1 VKTKLIRWGKAALK
15 IALSAAALAWVFSRI
30 DYRHVGEVLLTV
42 NVWFLLPAILLFT
55 ASKVVSS
62 FRLNEFF
69 RCIEIK
75 LDEWANLRLY
85 WLGMFY
91 NLFLP
96 GGIGGD
102 GYKIYLLH
110 QRTGIKA
117 KSIFWAVLLDR
128 VSGVLALFWLAV
140 LIFLIVPVVFPFK
153 YLVILLLPLS
163 WLAFRLFLKWLF
175 PEYLPSMNKLNLQ
188 AFAVQSLQVLS
199 AAALLASLGVFTQ
212 YPEFLFLFLLSS
224 IVATLPITIGGIGSR
239 EITFL
244 FGAEYLHLNMN
255 ISVGVSLLF
264 YLTSA
269 LVSLFGIYYSL
280 LPSRLRVLDN
290 AEKTTA

>member
-1 VKTKLIRWGKAALK
+1 MKTKLKRWGKAALK
-15 IALSAAALAWVFSRI
+15 IALSAAALAWVFTRI
-30 DYRHVGEVLLTV
+30 DYRHVGEVLLSI
-42 NVWFLLPAILLFT
+42 NIWYLIPAIILF
-55 ASKVVSS
+55 AVSKIVSS
-62 FRLNEFF
+62 YRLNEFF
-69 RCIEIK
+69 RCIDIK
-75 LDEWANLRLY
+75 LSERANLRLY

-102 GYKIYLLH
+102 GYKIYLLNK
-110 QRTGIKA
+110 RTDISA
-117 KSIFWAVLLDR
+117 KTIFWSVLLDR

-140 LIFLIVPVVFPFK
+140 IIFLITPISIPFK
-153 YLVILLLPLS
+153 LWTIVLLPLS
-163 WLAFRLFLKWLF
+163 WLAFRLFLRYLF
-175 PEYLPSMNKLNLQ
+175 PAYLKSMNKLNIQ
-188 AFAVQSLQVLS
+188 AFAVQFLQVLS

-212 YPEFLFLFLLSS
+212 YPEFLFLFLISS

-264 YLTSA
+264 YLISA
-269 LVSLFGIYYSL
+269 LVSLIGIYYSI
-280 LPSRLRVLDN
+280 LP
-290 AEKTTA
+290 EKLKIDE

>member
-1 VKTKLIRWGKAALK
+1 MKTKLKRWGKAALK
-15 IALSAAALAWVFSRI
+15 IALSAAALAWVFTRI
-30 DYRHVGEVLLTV
+30 DYRHVGEVLLSI
-42 NVWFLLPAILLFT
+42 NIWYLIPAIVLF
-55 ASKVVSS
+55 AVSKIVSS
-62 FRLNEFF
+62 YRLNEFF

-75 LDEWANLRLY
+75 LSERANLRLY

-102 GYKIYLLH
+102 GYKIYLLNK
-110 QRTGIKA
+110 RTDISA
-117 KSIFWAVLLDR
+117 KTIFWAVLLDR

-140 LIFLIVPVVFPFK
+140 IIFLITPISIPFK
-153 YLVILLLPLS
+153 LWTIVLLPLS
-163 WLAFRLFLKWLF
+163 WLAFRLFLRYLF
-175 PEYLPSMNKLNLQ
+175 PAYLKSMNKLNIQ
-188 AFAVQSLQVLS
+188 AFAVQFLQVLS
-199 AAALLASLGVFTQ
+199 ATALLASLGVFTQ
-212 YPEFLFLFLLSS
+212 YPEFLFLFLISS

-264 YLTSA
+264 YLISA
-269 LVSLFGIYYSL
+269 LVSLIGIYYSI
-280 LPSRLRVLDN
+280 LP
-290 AEKTTA
+290 EKLKIDE

>member
-1 VKTKLIRWGKAALK
+1 MKTKLKRWGKAALK

-30 DYRHVGEVLLTV
+30 DYRHVGEVLLSI
-42 NVWFLLPAILLFT
+42 NIWYLIPAIVLFT
-55 ASKVVSS
+55 ISKIVSS
-62 FRLNEFF
+62 YRLNEFF

-75 LDEWANLRLY
+75 LSEKANLRLY

-102 GYKIYLLH
+102 GYKIYLLNK
-110 QRTGIKA
+110 RTNINA
-117 KSIFWAVLLDR
+117 KTIFWAVLLDR

-140 LIFLIVPVVFPFK
+140 IIFLITPISFPFK
-153 YLVILLLPLS
+153 MWTIILLPLS
-163 WLAFRLFLKWLF
+163 WLAFRLFLRYLF
-175 PEYLPSMNKLNLQ
+175 PAYLKSMNKLNTQ
-188 AFAVQSLQVLS
+188 AFAVQFLQVLS

-212 YPEFLFLFLLSS
+212 YPEFLFLFLISS

-264 YLTSA
+264 YLISA
-269 LVSLFGIYYSL
+269 LISLIGIYYSI
-280 LPSRLRVLDN
+280 LPQKLKI
-290 AEKTTA
+290 EE

>member
-1 VKTKLIRWGKAALK
+1 VKTKLKRWGKAALK
-15 IALSAAALAWVFSRI
+15 IALSAAALAWVFTRI
-30 DYRHVGEVLLTV
+30 DYRHVGEVLLSI
-42 NVWFLLPAILLFT
+42 NIWYLIPAIILF
-55 ASKVVSS
+55 AVSKIVSS
-62 FRLNEFF
+62 YRLNEFF

-75 LDEWANLRLY
+75 LSERANLRLY

-102 GYKIYLLH
+102 GYKIYLLNK
-110 QRTGIKA
+110 RTDISA
-117 KSIFWAVLLDR
+117 KTIFWSVLLDR

-140 LIFLIVPVVFPFK
+140 IIFLITPISIPFK
-153 YLVILLLPLS
+153 LWTIVLLPLS
-163 WLAFRLFLKWLF
+163 WLAFRLFLRYLF
-175 PEYLPSMNKLNLQ
+175 PAYLKSMNKLNIQ
-188 AFAVQSLQVLS
+188 AFAVQFLQVLS
-199 AAALLASLGVFTQ
+199 AAALLASLSVFTQ
-212 YPEFLFLFLLSS
+212 YPEFLFLFLISS

-264 YLTSA
+264 YLISA
-269 LVSLFGIYYSL
+269 LVSLIGIYYSI
-280 LPSRLRVLDN
+280 LP
-290 AEKTTA
+290 EKLKIDE